1 MESSFSVSKCAQ
13 KARVPKVLFVY
24 EDKRARYLLGVLKDK
39 IDLIDV
45 FRVEI
50 NRKEPFFWLNMLL
63 GAMKMAYLMIN
74 KGVFL
79 KKCRVPL
86 NRPRAAFDVLFN
98 CAMKQRRVIK
108 EMSAKIEKHINSM
121 VVKPDLVLL
130 WSSMFAPYTGTAKIP
145 FALIIDVYADP
156 PKTFQRER
164 LQIPWRTFYKESLYR
179 FQRELYSRAINVFT
193 LSKWCK
199 EGLSKDYGIDPKKI
213 VAIGWG
219 PTKSIDRKNPSEKR
233 DRSILAVGHNY
244 LTKGFDVLIESAK
257 YLKGF
262 SITIV
267 GKDSK
272 AAFRASNI
280 PENVKIMGYVSEET
294 LVRLYSTSELF
305 FLFSQFEPAGHV
317 LWEAQAYGCVIVG
330 YGAYGIA
337 EAVINGQTGILLKTR
352 DPILVAEE
360 IRKLYQDRTR
370 LEKMRKAAI
379 ENYRKNGTWGEVC
392 NRIIRSLRID
402 SCD

>member
-13 KARVPKVLFVY
+13 RARVPKVLFVY
-24 EDKRARYLLGVLKDK
+24 EDKRARYLAEALKGK
-39 IDLIDV
+39 MDLIDV

-50 NRKEPFFWLNMLL
+50 DRKEPFFLVNLL
-63 GAMKMAYLMIN
+63 LTAMEMTYLMIK

-79 KKCRVPL
+79 KKCHMLL
-86 NRPRAAFDVLFN
+86 NRPRAAFDVLFYY
-98 CAMKQRRVIK
+98 AGRQPRVVE
-108 EMSAKIEKHINSM
+108 EMSSRIEKHIYSM
-121 VVKPDLVLL
+121 PVKPDLVLQ
-130 WSSMFAPYTGTAKIP
+130 WSSMFAPYAGTLKIP
-145 FALIIDVYADP
+145 FALIIDSYVYP
-156 PKTFQRER
+156 PKTFQKDK
-164 LQIPWRTFYKESLYR
+164 LQTPWRTLYKETLYR
-179 FQRELYSRAINVFT
+179 FQRELYFRATCVFT

-199 EGLSKDYGIDPKKI
+199 EGLSKDYGIDPEKI
-213 VAIGWG
+213 VAIGWA
-219 PTKSIDRKNPSEKR
+219 PAKFIDTKKPSEKK
-233 DRSILAVGHNY
+233 DKSILAVGHNY
-244 LTKGFDVLIESAK
+244 LIKGFDVLIESAK
-257 YLKGF
+257 YLKDF

-272 AAFRASNI
+272 VAFRTYDI
-280 PENVKIMGYVSEET
+280 PENVKIMGYVSDET
-294 LVRLYSTSELF
+294 LVRLYSRSELF

-330 YGAYGIA
+330 YDAYGIA

-360 IRKLYQDRTR
+360 IRKLYQDRTK

-379 ENYRKNGTWGEVC
+379 ENYRKNGTWDKVC
-392 NRIIRSLRID
+392 NQIIRSLRID